1 MQEILSHLKSLQNT
15 WVLLWIEASPINNTS
30 SKSEPR
36 WKQETA
42 SFTVS
47 AEPRGEQ
54 VSLYSELLLQHWHPA
69 CLNLA
74 QRAQRR
80 ASHLLHHDI
89 NSNDPPPRL
98 PLRAPISARLRGLLH
113 EANGQPP
120 GSWTITQWT
129 KQWGSA
135 NTKLHGYIKTPSTR
149 PARHTLNRNSW
160 VRLNRCRTGHGRFR
174 ANMHRMNLCDAPD
187 CPCGA
192 PEQTADHIIN
202 DCTKYQCP
210 GLQALSTL
218 NSEALAWLADTSLVI

>member
-1 MQEILSHLKSLQNT
+1 MYVIWKFWPCIILSG
-15 WVLLWIEASPINNTS
+15 IPPPAIRREA
-30 SKSEPR
+30 
-36 WKQETA
+36 
-42 SFTVS
+42 
-47 AEPRGEQ
+47 
-54 VSLYSELLLQHWHPA
+54 A

-98 PLRAPISARLRGLLH
+98 PSREPISARLRGLLH

-129 KQWGSA
+129 KQWGQA
-135 NTKLHGYIKTPSTR
+135 NTKLHGYIETPSTR
-149 PARHTLNRNSW
+149 PAGHNLNRKSW

-174 ANMHRMNLCDAPD
+174 ANMHRMNLCVAPD

-218 NSEALAWLADTSLVI
+218 NSEALAWLEDTSLVI